1 MVVQIELNDRLYND
15 IMNKA
20 EMEAIDVLSY
30 IAQLVEEK
38 FYIDKYGDLNELIG
52 NKSKSVETKTTQ
64 KIENAEKKDGEKPI
78 EVKVPKKR
86 GRKPKSENVAETID
100 TAVVVDAPKEKEIL
114 KTEEQ
119 KPIETITTDDVLKK
133 VVKRT
138 RVLKSK

>member
-1 MVVQIELNDRLYND
+1 MLVQIELNDRLYND
-15 IMNKA
+15 IVHKA
-20 EMEAIDVLSY
+20 EMETVDVLSY

-52 NKSKSVETKTTQ
+52 NKNKSVETKPLQ
-64 KIENAEKKDGEKPI
+64 KIEDAEKKAEEKPI

-86 GRKPKSENVAETID
+86 GRKPKSEKVAETID
-100 TAVVVDAPKEKEIL
+100 TAVIVDTPKEKEIL

-119 KPIETITTDDVLKK
+119 KPIETITTDDILKK

-138 RVLKSK
+138 RILKSK

>member
-15 IMNKA
+15 IVQKA
-20 EMEAIDVLSY
+20 EMEAVDALRY

-52 NKSKSVETKTTQ
+52 NKSKSVEAKPNQKT
-64 KIENAEKKDGEKPI
+64 EEVEKKNEEKPI
-78 EVKVPKKR
+78 EVKTPKKR
-86 GRKPKSENVAETID
+86 GRKPKSEKVAETND
-100 TAVVVDAPKEKEIL
+100 TAVVVEAPKEKEIL
-114 KTEEQ
+114 KTDEQ
-119 KPIETITTDDVLKK
+119 KPIETITSDDVLKK

>member
-52 NKSKSVETKTTQ
+52 NKSKSVETKPTQ
-64 KIENAEKKDGEKPI
+64 KIENVEKKDGEKPI

>member
-15 IMNKA
+15 IVHKA
-20 EMEAIDVLSY
+20 EMEAVDVLSY

-38 FYIDKYGDLNELIG
+38 FYIDKYGDLNELIR
-52 NKSKSVETKTTQ
+52 NKNKSVETKSTQ
-64 KIENAEKKDGEKPI
+64 KIEDAEKKDEEKPI

-86 GRKPKSENVAETID
+86 GRKPKSEKVAETID
-100 TAVVVDAPKEKEIL
+100 TAVIVDTPKEKEIL

-119 KPIETITTDDVLKK
+119 KPIETITTDNILKK

>member
-1 MVVQIELNDRLYND
+1 MLVQIELNDRLYND
-15 IMNKA
+15 IMHKA
-20 EMEAIDVLSY
+20 EMEAVDVLSY
-30 IAQLVEEK
+30 IAQIVEEK

-52 NKSKSVETKTTQ
+52 NKNKSVETKPMQ
-64 KIENAEKKDGEKPI
+64 NIEDAEKKDEEKPI

-86 GRKPKSENVAETID
+86 GRKPKSEKVAETID
-100 TAVVVDAPKEKEIL
+100 TAVIVDTPKEKEIL

-119 KPIETITTDDVLKK
+119 KPIETITTDDILKK

>member
-1 MVVQIELNDRLYND
+1 MLVQIELNDRLYND
-15 IMNKA
+15 IVHKA
-20 EMEAIDVLSY
+20 EMETVDVLSY

-52 NKSKSVETKTTQ
+52 NKNKSVETKPMQ
-64 KIENAEKKDGEKPI
+64 NIEDAEKKDEEKPI

-86 GRKPKSENVAETID
+86 GRKPKSEKVAETID
-100 TAVVVDAPKEKEIL
+100 TAVIVDTPKEKEIL

-119 KPIETITTDDVLKK
+119 KPIETITTDDILKK

-138 RVLKSK
+138 RILKSK

>member
-15 IMNKA
+15 IVHKA
-20 EMEAIDVLSY
+20 EMEAVDVLSY

-52 NKSKSVETKTTQ
+52 NKNKSSETKPTQ
-64 KIENAEKKDGEKPI
+64 KIEESEKKNEEKLI

-86 GRKPKSENVAETID
+86 GRKPKSEKVAETID
-100 TAVVVDAPKEKEIL
+100 TAVIVDAPKEKEIL

-119 KPIETITTDDVLKK
+119 KPTETTTIDDVLKK

>member
-15 IMNKA
+15 IVHKA
-20 EMEAIDVLSY
+20 EMEAVDVLSY

-38 FYIDKYGDLNELIG
+38 FYIDKYGDLNELIR
-52 NKSKSVETKTTQ
+52 NKNKSVETKPTQ
-64 KIENAEKKDGEKPI
+64 KIEDAEKKDEEKPI

-86 GRKPKSENVAETID
+86 GRKPKSEKVAETID
-100 TAVVVDAPKEKEIL
+100 TAVIVDTPKEKEIL

-119 KPIETITTDDVLKK
+119 KPIETITTDNILKK

>member
-1 MVVQIELNDRLYND
+1 MLVQIELNDRLYND
-15 IMNKA
+15 IVHKA
-20 EMEAIDVLSY
+20 EMETVDVLSY

-52 NKSKSVETKTTQ
+52 NKNKSVETKPMQ
-64 KIENAEKKDGEKPI
+64 KIEDAEKKDEEKPI

-86 GRKPKSENVAETID
+86 GRKPKSEKVAETID
-100 TAVVVDAPKEKEIL
+100 TAVIVDTPKEKEIL

-119 KPIETITTDDVLKK
+119 KPIETITTDDILKK

-138 RVLKSK
+138 RILKSK

>member
-64 KIENAEKKDGEKPI
+64 KIENAEKKDGEKPS

>member
-15 IMNKA
+15 IVHKA
-20 EMEAIDVLSY
+20 EMEAVDVLSY

-52 NKSKSVETKTTQ
+52 NKNKSFETKPTQ
-64 KIENAEKKDGEKPI
+64 KIEESEKKNEEKLI

-86 GRKPKSENVAETID
+86 GRKPKFEKVAETID
-100 TAVVVDAPKEKEIL
+100 TAVIVDAPKEKEIL

-119 KPIETITTDDVLKK
+119 KPTETTTIDDVLKK